1 MACHSSGSDW
11 ASRLG
16 ANMVWSR
23 KAADSTLRIVKL
35 ALSLIAV
42 SCVLAHASPTKPVR
56 VIVAFTPGG
65 ATDIIARTLM
75 PRLAELWGQ
84 PVVVEN
90 RPGAGGSLAAQIVA
104 RAAADGA
111 TLLVHSSGYSI
122 NVALNPALPYDPRR
136 DFIEVAPLASQ
147 AQALVVNPASGIR
160 SVAELIAAAKG
171 KPGEVTYGSSG
182 IGSGA
187 HFAAEKFR
195 IAAGIEVLHIPY
207 KGGADA
213 INDTVA
219 GRLAFTF
226 NTLSLALPYIRDGR
240 LTVLGVSSSRRSS
253 LLPDVPTIAESGL
266 PGFEFTFWNGL
277 WAPAGTPTAI
287 TEQIARE
294 LAQVVAAA
302 EVRERLSRLGA
313 EPMAMTPKEFS
324 RFVESEIEAAQ
335 RIVRVSG
342 IKPQ

>member
-1 MACHSSGSDW
+1 MG
-11 ASRLG
+11 
-16 ANMVWSR
+16 
-23 KAADSTLRIVKL
+23 KAGGKAPILRYVRGVKSALLVLLL
-35 ALSLIAV
+35 AIAQ
-42 SCVLAHASPTKPVR
+42 AQAYPTKPVR

-104 RAAADGA
+104 RAPADGSV
-111 TLLVHSSGYSI
+111 LLVHSSGYSI
-122 NVALNPALPYDPRR
+122 NAALNSALPYDPRR
-136 DFIEVAPLASQ
+136 DFVDIAPLASQ
-147 AQALVVNPASGIR
+147 AQALVVNPASRIR
-160 SVAELIAAAKG
+160 SVAELIAAAKA

-219 GRLAFTF
+219 ARLAFTF

-240 LTVLGVSSSRRSS
+240 LLVLGVSSTQRSS
-253 LLPDVPTIAESGL
+253 LLPEAPTIAESGL

-277 WAPAGTPTAI
+277 WAPSGTPAAI
-287 TEQIARE
+287 VDKIARD
-294 LAQVVAAA
+294 LAQVVAMS
-302 EVRERLSRLGA
+302 EVRERLGRLGA
-313 EPMAMTPKEFS
+313 EPMAMTPAEFA
-324 RFVESEIEAAQ
+324 RFVRSEIDSAE
-335 RIVRVSG
+335 RIVRISG
-342 IKPQ
+342 VKAQ

>member
-1 MACHSSGSDW
+1 MRSALGLAVLLAVAAPAQAQDWPTRPVTIVVPFAAGGS
-11 ASRLG
+11 
-16 ANMVWSR
+16 
-23 KAADSTLRIVKL
+23 ADLLARILQQHMSFGVPL
-35 ALSLIAV
+35 
-42 SCVLAHASPTKPVR
+42 
-56 VIVAFTPGG
+56 
-65 ATDIIARTLM
+65 
-75 PRLAELWGQ
+75 
-84 PVVVEN
+84 VVEN

-104 RAAADGA
+104 RAPADGA

-122 NVALNPALPYDPRR
+122 NAALNPALPYDPRR
-136 DFIEVAPLASQ
+136 DFVEVAPLASQ

-160 SVAELIAAAKG
+160 SVAELIAAAKA

-219 GRLAFTF
+219 ARLAFTF

-240 LTVLGVSSSRRSS
+240 LLVLGVSSTQRSS
-253 LLPDVPTIAESGL
+253 LLPEAPTIAESGL

-277 WAPAGTPTAI
+277 WAPSGTPPAI
-287 TEQIARE
+287 VEKIAHD
-294 LAQVVAAA
+294 LAQIVATA
-302 EVRERLSRLGA
+302 EVRERLARLGA
-313 EPMAMTPKEFS
+313 EPMAMTPAEFA
-324 RFVESEIEAAQ
+324 RFVRSEIDGAE
-335 RIVRVSG
+335 RIARLSG
-342 IKPQ
+342 IKAQ

>member
-1 MACHSSGSDW
+1 M
-11 ASRLG
+11 
-16 ANMVWSR
+16 
-23 KAADSTLRIVKL
+23 KL
-35 ALSLIAV
+35 ALILLGLW
-42 SCVLAHASPTKPVR
+42 LAPAQAFPTKPVR

-104 RAAADGA
+104 RAPADGSV
-111 TLLVHSSGYSI
+111 LLVHSSGYSI
-122 NVALNPALPYDPRR
+122 NAALNPAALPYDPRR
-136 DFIEVAPLASQ
+136 DFVDIAPLASQ
-147 AQALVVNPASGIR
+147 AQALVVNPASRIR
-160 SVAELIAAAKG
+160 SVAELIAAAKA

-240 LTVLGVSSSRRSS
+240 LLALGVSSTQRSS
-253 LLPDVPTIAESGL
+253 LLPEAPTIAESGL

-277 WAPAGTPTAI
+277 WAPSGTPAAI
-287 TEQIARE
+287 VDKIARD
-294 LAQVVAAA
+294 LAQVVAMS
-302 EVRERLSRLGA
+302 EVRERLGRLGA
-313 EPMAMTPKEFS
+313 EPMAMTPAEFA
-324 RFVESEIEAAQ
+324 RFVRAETEAAE
-335 RIVRVSG
+335 RIVRISG
-342 IKPQ
+342 IKAQ

>member
-1 MACHSSGSDW
+1 
-11 ASRLG
+11 
-16 ANMVWSR
+16 MVWSR

-35 ALSLIAV
+35 ALLLVAL
-42 SCVLAHASPTKPVR
+42 CCGLAHAYPTKPVR

-104 RAAADGA
+104 RAPADGA

-122 NVALNPALPYDPRR
+122 NAALNPALPYDPRR
-136 DFIEVAPLASQ
+136 DFVEVAPLASQ

-160 SVAELIAAAKG
+160 SVAELIAAAKA

-187 HFAAEKFR
+187 HFNAEKFR

-207 KGGADA
+207 KGGAEA

-240 LTVLGVSSSRRSS
+240 LLVLGVSSTQRSS
-253 LLPDVPTIAESGL
+253 LLPEAPTIAESAL
-266 PGFEFTFWNGL
+266 PGYEFTFWNGL
-277 WAPAGTPTAI
+277 WAPAGTPPAI
-287 TEQIARE
+287 VEQIARD
-294 LAQVVAAA
+294 LAQIVATA
-302 EVRERLSRLGA
+302 EVRERLARLGA
-313 EPMAMTPKEFS
+313 EPMSMTPAEFA
-324 RFVESEIEAAQ
+324 RFVRAETEAAE
-335 RIVRVSG
+335 RIVRLSG

>member
-1 MACHSSGSDW
+1 VG
-11 ASRLG
+11 
-16 ANMVWSR
+16 
-23 KAADSTLRIVKL
+23 KAGGKAPILRYVRGVKSALLVLLL
-35 ALSLIAV
+35 AIAQ
-42 SCVLAHASPTKPVR
+42 AQAYPTRPVR

-104 RAAADGA
+104 RAPADGA

-122 NVALNPALPYDPRR
+122 NAALNPALPYDPRR
-136 DFIEVAPLASQ
+136 DFADIAPLASQ

-160 SVAELIAAAKG
+160 SVAELIAAAKA
-171 KPGEVTYGSSG
+171 KPGEVTFGSSG

-207 KGGADA
+207 KGGAEA

-219 GRLAFTF
+219 GRLGFTF

-240 LTVLGVSSSRRSS
+240 LLVLGVSSTQRSG
-253 LLPDVPTIAESGL
+253 LLPEVPTIGESGL
-266 PGFEFTFWNGL
+266 IGLAGYEFTFWNGL
-277 WAPAGTPTAI
+277 WAPAGTPPTI
-287 TEQIARE
+287 VDKIARD
-294 LAQVVAAA
+294 LARIVATA
-302 EVRERLSRLGA
+302 EVRERLARLGA
-313 EPMAMTPKEFS
+313 EPMAMTPAQFA
-324 RFVESEIEAAQ
+324 RFVREEIETAE
-335 RIVRVSG
+335 RIVRISG
-342 IKPQ
+342 IKAQ